1 MKMQSIQKTA
11 VHKCLLTT
19 LILLFTASAKVMAD
33 TSDYHFRWFTNTNWL
48 RDKTTLCALR
58 DRYGFLWAGTTSGL
72 NCFDGNGNPVFNNP
86 TGSLRST
93 ESNSINL
100 IHEYGDDIWFGGSSG
115 LYVFKRKDNTYE
127 PFPYMTKYGVQISS
141 KVQKI
146 VATRNG
152 NIWICTD
159 GQGMFVFNPKSG
171 TLTQDSRHGI
181 FFTDMAVGKNGLVY
195 AANLNGYV
203 SVFRPDGSFLYTC
216 HLPNYVVDKNNIY
229 MAASDDGIY
238 LQANTQFYRL
248 NTHTHVIE
256 RRNSV
261 AMRVSCMLA
270 GGEGALLLGTANGV
284 WLYDTRSGKTSRLDP
299 PSPYTYGLT
308 DQTVNS
314 LCWDTDGSLIVS
326 TPSGISYMQRQLK
339 AFSFTALPETMRQ
352 GSCNYVN
359 ALCPSADG
367 KGIWVGTDRGL
378 CFYDNAS
385 ASSRNGGLTGAAKP
399 NSIKPVNINGDEVT
413 SLMTDGKLLWVG
425 LRHKGVRV
433 LDTSSGS
440 VKSYTYS
447 NSTPYSLIS
456 NDVNGFYR
464 TTSGEIFVLTSIG
477 LCRFNRDK
485 EQFMTFYNLSQQT
498 SFTIMQE
505 DRRGRLWAATE
516 NRGLYMRKS
525 RNGIFDP
532 FDYAG
537 FGRTPVTAMC
547 LDGKGVLWAAVQG
560 IGVFFYDDT
569 ANNFKQIDLPLLNGK
584 TVQFMETDKDG
595 MIWIGL
601 RDAILKVD
609 ARNNAHNA
617 QLYGYK
623 RNADFYPIQLSSC
636 RLADGHV
643 LFGSGNGFFAFN
655 PRMMSSDT
663 RLANVYLQSVS
674 FPYLSNSDAELM
686 RLKLNVPLY
695 MQEEIRL
702 PYSDNTFTLRLSAAR
717 YCDMPQVSYDYRM
730 RGLSKEWVKGAVT
743 PEITFTGLA
752 PGTYEFELKCSDNKS
767 AKVSTLRIVI
777 LPPWYRTVWAYLA
790 YVVAMALIGWYMFLR
805 AKRIVTRRYNKRMR
819 EYKERKKSE
828 MFKAKIQFFVNLIH
842 EIRTPLTLMSLPMER
857 MEEDIKSGK
866 PLSADESMDHIRSMR
881 RNMHY
886 LLDITNEML
895 DFQKAEN
902 MGDMK
907 LNLQPCDVN
916 TLMRDICQQFE
927 HPMEVEGKEFK
938 YTLLDNDINT
948 ALDIDKMKR
957 VLMNLVGNAMK
968 YSRHEVEVSVK
979 CLDDGNFTI
988 SVADDGPGVP
998 ESEHEKIFDMY
1009 YQIANDR
1016 VAATLGTGLGLAY
1029 AKMLVVTHGGSL
1041 SIEDREGGG
1050 SVFMI
1055 NIPVRHDY
1063 AASVEKSVP
1072 VVREATD
1079 TAIDTAADTHK
1090 FCVLIVE
1097 DNEELINMTADALKQ
1112 WYKVK
1117 KAHDGVEALEVMK
1130 YNDIDVIV
1138 SDVMMPRMDGIELC
1152 RRVKENMNFSYM
1164 PVILLTAKNSSL
1176 AKEEGMENGADVYME
1191 KPFSI
1196 KQLHLQIVNLFKLR
1210 NQFYERMSQIK
1221 TPESTQPNANGE
1233 LGMNHQDIE
1242 LMEKMNTLIQKNI
1255 SDEDFSIDQLAES
1268 LNMSRSS
1275 FYRKLKALTGIKPVD
1290 YIRNARL
1297 EYAAK
1302 LLAEGHKATEVAS
1315 ITGFT
1320 SPSYFTKCFKAKF
1333 GVLPKDYVQQ
1343 N

>member
-1 MKMQSIQKTA
+1 MTKQSILRNSCLQY
-11 VHKCLLTT
+11 LLTT
-19 LILLFTASAKVMAD
+19 LIILFTASINVMAD
-33 TSDYHFRWFTNTNWL
+33 TSDYHLRRFTNTNWL

-58 DRYGFLWAGTTSGL
+58 DKYGFLWVGTTTGL
-72 NCFDGNGNPVFNNP
+72 DCFDGNGSSVYNKP
-86 TGSLRST
+86 TGVLRST

-100 IHEYGDDIWFGGSSG
+100 IYEHDDDIWFGGTSG
-115 LYVFKRKDNTYE
+115 LYIFNRKDNTYA
-127 PFPYMTKYGVQISS
+127 PFPYTTKYGVQISS

-146 VATRNG
+146 ISTHNG
-152 NIWICTD
+152 KIWICTD
-159 GQGMFVFNPKSG
+159 GQGIFVFDPKSG
-171 TLTQDSRHGI
+171 NLAQDSRHGI
-181 FFTDMAVGKNGLVY
+181 FFSDMAVGKNGIIY
-195 AANLNGYV
+195 AANINGYV
-203 SVFRPDGSFLYTC
+203 SAFNSDGKYLYTC
-216 HLPNYVVDKNNIY
+216 HLPDYTIDKNNIY
-229 MAASDDGIY
+229 ITSSDGDIY
-238 LQANTQFYRL
+238 IQANTQIYRL
-248 NTHTHVIE
+248 DTRTHVIE
-256 RRNSV
+256 RKNSIS
-261 AMRVSCMLA
+261 MRVSGMLA
-270 GGEGALLLGTANGV
+270 GHDGALLLGTANGV
-284 WLYDTRSGKTSRLDP
+284 WLYDTHTGETSRLDP
-299 PSPYTYGLT
+299 PFSYTYGLA

-314 LCWDTDGSLIVS
+314 LCWDSDGSLIVS
-326 TPSGISYMQRQLK
+326 TPSGISYMERQMK
-339 AFSFTALPETMRQ
+339 AFSFTALPEATMRE
-352 GSCNYVN
+352 GACNYVN

-378 CFYDNAS
+378 YFYDN
-385 ASSRNGGLTGAAKP
+385 
-399 NSIKPVNINGDEVT
+399 SIRSVNINGDEVT
-413 SLMTDGKLLWVG
+413 SIMTDGKLLWVG

-433 LDTSSGS
+433 LDTSNGS
-440 VKSYTYS
+440 IKSYTYS

-464 TTSGEIFVLTSIG
+464 TKDGEIFVLTNLG
-477 LCRFNRDK
+477 LCRYSRDK

-505 DRRGRLWAATE
+505 DRHRQLWAATE
-516 NRGLYMRKS
+516 NRGLYMRKG
-525 RNGIFDP
+525 RNSMFNP
-532 FDYAG
+532 FDIAE

-547 LDGKGVLWAAVQG
+547 LDRNGVLWTAVQG
-560 IGVFFYDDT
+560 IGIYFYDDT
-569 ANNFKQIDLPLLNGK
+569 TNNFKPLDIPLLNGK
-584 TVQFMETDKDG
+584 TVLFMETDKKG
-595 MIWIGL
+595 FIWIGL

-609 ARNNAHNA
+609 ASHKTHNA
-617 QLYGYK
+617 QLYSYT
-623 RNADFYPIQLSSC
+623 RNTDFYPIKLSSC

-643 LFGSGNGFFAFN
+643 LFGSGNGFFAFD
-655 PRMMSSDT
+655 PQMMSSDD

-674 FPYLSNSDAELM
+674 FPYLSNSETELS

-702 PYSDNTFTLRLSAAR
+702 PYSDNTFTLRFSVSR

-730 RGLSKEWVKGAVT
+730 CGLSKEWVKGAVA

-752 PGTYEFELKCSDNKS
+752 PGTYEFQLKCSDNKS
-767 AKVSTLRIVI
+767 AKISTLRIVI
-777 LPPWYRTVWAYLA
+777 LPPWYRTLWAYMAYIIAVALLA
-790 YVVAMALIGWYMFLR
+790 WYVFLR
-805 AKRIVTRRYNKRMR
+805 TKRIVTRRYNKRMH

-866 PLSADESMDHIRSMR
+866 PLSADESMNHIMSMR

-907 LNLQPCDVN
+907 LNLQQCDVN
-916 TLMRDICQQFE
+916 ALMQNICQQFE
-927 HPMEVEGKEFK
+927 HPMEVGGKTFK
-938 YTLLDNDINT
+938 YSLLDNDINT

-957 VLMNLVGNAMK
+957 VLMNLISNAMK
-968 YSRHEVEVSVK
+968 YSKHEVEVSVR
-979 CLDDGNFTI
+979 CIDDDIINI
-988 SVADDGPGVP
+988 CVADDGPGIP

-1009 YQIANDR
+1009 YQIANDQ
-1016 VAATLGTGLGLAY
+1016 VAASLGTGLGLAY

-1041 SIEDREGGG
+1041 SIEEREGGG
-1050 SVFMI
+1050 SVFVI
-1055 NIPVRHDY
+1055 NMPVRHDNV
-1063 AASVEKSVP
+1063 ASTDMSMQMVKD
-1072 VVREATD
+1072 ATD
-1079 TAIDTAADTHK
+1079 IAVDTSVDTHK

-1130 YNDIDVIV
+1130 YNDIDIII

-1152 RRVKENMNFSYM
+1152 RRVKENMNFSHI
-1164 PVILLTAKNSSL
+1164 PVILLTAKNSNV

-1210 NQFYERMSQIK
+1210 NQFYERMSHVK
-1221 TPESTQPNANGE
+1221 TTENAQPANEGE
-1233 LGMNHQDIE
+1233 LGMNNQDIK
-1242 LMEKMNTLIQKNI
+1242 LMEKMNQLIQENI

-1275 FYRKLKALTGIKPVD
+1275 FYRKLKSLTGVKPVD

-1302 LLAEGHKATEVAS
+1302 LLAEGRKTTEVAAV
-1315 ITGFT
+1315 TGFT

-1333 GVLPKDYVQQ
+1333 GILPKDYVLSGSTP
-1343 N
+1343 NR